1 MTPVGQ
7 DSAFLSHW
15 QYNGMARTLLQS
27 AWELSRKGLMI
38 MQRLLGNLPKR
49 FAHSLKVPPTMIR
62 NFIKIFNV
70 NDPHTQKKLY
80 DDLVKVASTDISW
93 QMINNDWQAHFFTKD
108 KLPEY
113 HKILSVARHA
123 YLATYN
129 DPMLLEIGVLKNDE
143 FASWPWYLPPH
154 KAPAIIKSIY
164 DADFLETLYESEVA
178 AQLRRRIGS
187 QLFAVL

>member
-1 MTPVGQ
+1 M
-7 DSAFLSHW
+7 
-15 QYNGMARTLLQS
+15 
-27 AWELSRKGLMI
+27 
-38 MQRLLGNLPKR
+38 
-49 FAHSLKVPPTMIR
+49 MIR

-70 NDPHTQKKLY
+70 TDQHTQKTLY

-93 QMINNDWQAHFFTKD
+93 QMIDDNWQAHFFTKD

-129 DPMLLEIGVLKNDE
+129 DPILLEIGVLKNDE

-164 DADFLETLYESEVA
+164 DANFLETLYESEVA